1 MGQAPTDAMTTPT
14 DTVTTTEIEA
24 TRRRLDTEF
33 AELQTYLTPTAEF
46 LKRAAAIAGGVVAA
60 VAFLRFALHKR
71 AEMREA
77 RRIRSI
83 DERLERIEELLA
95 RPAFRRVLGR

>member
-1 MGQAPTDAMTTPT
+1 MTMPT

-60 VAFLRFALHKR
+60 VAFLRFALRRR

-77 RRIRSI
+77 RRLRSI
-83 DERLERIEELLA
+83 DERLERLEELLEPSSSRRA
-95 RPAFRRVLGR
+95 RAR